1 MIEVK
6 IQDGQFEKG
15 MRVFKKA
22 CMNDGFMLELRERRY
37 FIKPSE
43 RKRKKRKEAK
53 RNSK

>member
-6 IQDGQFEKG
+6 IKNGEFEKG

-22 CMNDGFMLELRERRY
+22 CQKDGFMMEMRERRY

-43 RKRKKRKEAK
+43 RKRKKRNEAK
-53 RNSK
+53 RKK